1 MMPLSILHIDD
12 SADDVE
18 LILFELQ
25 RSGLAVDSRRVEDE
39 AGLRAALDERAWDVV
54 LSDFSLPRFDTMTAL
69 TILHDHGLDIPFIV
83 VSGFIGE
90 TTAVSLL
97 KAGAHDF
104 VPKAKLARLVPAI
117 ERELK
122 EARLRQEHREAQAAL
137 VESRGQL
144 QELSAHLQLVREE
157 ERAGIARELHDQ
169 LGQML
174 TALKMDV
181 SWLRNRI
188 QPLDP
193 TVRDKMGAMTRLIDE
208 TVECVRRI
216 SSDLRP
222 VMLDDLGLRPAIEW
236 LLESLA
242 ERCDIAWELDTDR
255 REYVLDHAH
264 LTAAFRV
271 VQECLTNVMRH
282 ALASEVAVQVN
293 QDASGLHIVVRD
305 NGVGIRPQ
313 AAGRKRYGLIG
324 MRERVAS
331 LGGQVLIS
339 SELEGGTTIDINF
352 PQGGA
357 L

>member
-1 MMPLSILHIDD
+1 MTPLSILHIDD

-25 RSGLAVDSRRVEDE
+25 RSGLEVVSQRVEDE
-39 AGLRAALDERAWDVV
+39 AGLRAALAERTWEIV
-54 LSDFSLPRFDTMTAL
+54 LSDFSLPRFDTMAAL
-69 TILHDHGLDIPFIV
+69 AILHEHGLDIPFIV

-104 VPKAKLARLVPAI
+104 VPKAKLTRLVPAI

-137 VESRGQL
+137 VESRSQL

-181 SWLRNRI
+181 SWLRNRV

-208 TVECVRRI
+208 TVDCVRRI

-236 LLESLA
+236 LLENMA

-255 REYVLDHAH
+255 REYILDHAH

-282 ALASEVAVQVN
+282 ARASQVEVRVN
-293 QDASGLHIVVRD
+293 QDANGLYIVVRD
-305 NGVGIRPQ
+305 NGIGIRPL
-313 AAGRKRYGLIG
+313 AAGHKRYGLLG
-324 MRERVAS
+324 MRERVAC

-339 SELEGGTTIDINF
+339 SELEGGTTLDISF

-357 L
+357 A